1 MSEAAAT
8 EPRRTAVLRS
18 PILQAGAEAAAF
30 AMMAFA
36 ASGYVLVIQ
45 REEVARSFAEDWLRQ
60 RGIESSFDIE
70 SIDAGAF
77 TGSMRVGPRGNPVF
91 QADRVE
97 VAYDLTTPWA
107 GGPFKLSTRA
117 IRVVRPRL
125 RVTFDGRKFS
135 AGPLDPLIS
144 DFLKRPKTDEPGPAV
159 LIEDSL
165 TTIVTKQGNVRLA
178 GDAAL
183 DDGKLLRFDGR
194 LLPTRL
200 KGEDFTAASS
210 GGTLRLRKVGETLST
225 DLRLDVNDLTTAGL
239 DLDGGEAAVEGTIP
253 YPDPKT
259 QALAGPARLHAAI
272 SAGRARAGEA
282 SASRLA
288 ANAVLN
294 GTLAGSPAN
303 AVFSGRMNGSAS
315 VAALNAGE
323 LKAEGMRGVFS
334 SNSVSLGRTATA
346 FPFATR
352 LNARRLTAQGYV
364 FDAAS
369 VDANGRFRAGKGGY
383 VLTADGSASGSS
395 GLPAARARR
404 IAAAVPVLS
413 GDPAQE
419 RAIASFLQRFNA
431 RASRISLTARNGDV
445 DVALTGPV
453 TLHSPSGGE
462 AILTPRGRFALLGG
476 KPGGFDIATRGGGLP
491 DLRASVSSWS
501 YRPGAIDARLAIKGS
516 LNAPPARKAVVDA
529 EGVLRVR
536 GPRTTFTLTRCGTAR
551 AELVDFGEVD
561 LTDASATV
569 CPSGGPLVT
578 ASGGNW
584 QVRGRFENG
593 KAAIPIWKVA
603 GADAAGSFDVGGR
616 GDMDRAS
623 IKLAALR
630 LSDTE
635 EAKRFNP
642 VRASGGA
649 TLANGVW
656 QGAFPIATDAN
667 RPVGTFNLTHNVASG
682 RGEGRIDASGMVF
695 AKEGLQPV
703 EILPVAE
710 MVRDAEGPA
719 GFIGTL
725 TWGPEGVT
733 SSGDLATPGLNF
745 RSPAGQVTGLKTAIH
760 FTSLAPLVTAPD
772 QTATIEQLAAITPL
786 ENVQA
791 QFDLVADAIN
801 LDRATATLAG
811 GSVELEPL
819 TAPLASDRT
828 IKGVLNLKRID
839 VGKLVADTSLADRI
853 VVKAIVDGRL
863 PFEMGPEGLRFR
875 EGRLVAV
882 EPGRISISRTVLSNV
897 KAEGEPAA
905 NPMDATPPAEEF
917 NAVQDFA
924 YQAMENLSFEVLE
937 ADVDSAE
944 AGRLRVVFRIKGE
957 HDPAVA
963 EEARISIQEAMSGG
977 AFKRRIPLPKGTP
990 VNLTLDTSLNFDE
1003 LLAAWRRGW
1012 RDAAE
1017 P

>member
-1 MSEAAAT
+1 MSQAAAT

-18 PILQAGAEAAAF
+18 PILQAGAEATAF

-36 ASGYVLVIQ
+36 ASGYVVTIQ

-77 TGSMRVGPRGNPVF
+77 TGSMRVGSRGNPVF

-117 IRVVRPRL
+117 IRVVRPKL
-125 RVTFDGRKFS
+125 RVIFDGRKFS
-135 AGPLDPLIS
+135 AGQLDPLIS
-144 DFLKRPKTDEPGPAV
+144 DFLKRPATDEPGPAV

-165 TTIVTKQGNVRLA
+165 TTIVTRNGNVRVA

-194 LLPTRL
+194 LLPTTL
-200 KGEDFTAASS
+200 KGQDFTVASS
-210 GGTLRLRKVGETLST
+210 GGSLRVRKVGESLST
-225 DLRLDVNDLTTAGL
+225 DLRLDVSDLKTASL

-253 YPDPKT
+253 YPDPEI
-259 QALAGPARLHAAI
+259 QVVGGPARLRAAI
-272 SAGRARAGEA
+272 SADRARAGETDA
-282 SASRLA
+282 RNLA
-288 ANAVLN
+288 ASAVLN
-294 GTLAGSPAN
+294 GSLAGSPAN
-303 AVFSGRMNGSAS
+303 ATFTGRMNGSAS
-315 VAALNAGE
+315 VAALSAGE
-323 LKAEGMRGVFS
+323 LKADGLRGVFA
-334 SNSVSLGRTATA
+334 SNRTTIGRNATA
-346 FPFATR
+346 FPFTTR
-352 LNARRLTAQGYV
+352 LNARRMTAQGYE
-364 FDAAS
+364 FNAAS
-369 VDANGRFRAGKGGY
+369 VDASGRFNAGQSGY
-383 VLTADGSASGSS
+383 QLTADGSATGSS

-404 IAAAVPVLS
+404 IAAAVPVIS
-413 GDPAQE
+413 GDPGQE
-419 RAIASFLQRFNA
+419 RAIASFLQRFDA

-453 TLHSPSGGE
+453 TLRSPSGGE
-462 AILTPRGRFALLGG
+462 AILTPRGRLALIGG
-476 KPGGFDIATRGGGLP
+476 RPGGFDIATRGGGLP
-491 DLRASVSSWS
+491 DLQASVSSWS
-501 YRPGAIDARLAIKGS
+501 YRPGAIDARLAFKGS
-516 LNAPPARKAVVDA
+516 LNAPPAQKAVVDA

-561 LTDASATV
+561 LTNAAATV

-578 ASGGNW
+578 ATGGAW
-584 QVRGRFENG
+584 QVRGRFSNG
-593 KAAIPIWKVA
+593 RAEIPIWKVA
-603 GADAAGSFDVGGR
+603 GADASGVFDVRGN
-616 GDMDRAS
+616 GDMDRAD
-623 IKLAALR
+623 IDLAALR

-642 VRASGGA
+642 VRASGGVN
-649 TLANGVW
+649 LANGVW
-656 QGAFPIATDAN
+656 QGAFPVSTDAN
-667 RPVGTFNLTHNVASG
+667 NPVGTFYLTHNVASG
-682 RGEGRIDASGMVF
+682 LGEGRMDASGMVF
-695 AKEGLQPV
+695 AKDGGLQPV
-703 EILPVAE
+703 EVLPVAE
-710 MVRDAEGPA
+710 MVADAEGPA
-719 GFIGTL
+719 SFIGLL
-725 TWGPEGVT
+725 TWGPEGAT

-760 FTSLAPLVTAPD
+760 FASLAPLVSAPD
-772 QTATIEQLAAITPL
+772 QTLTIDRLAAITPL

-791 QFDLVADAIN
+791 QFDLVADALN
-801 LDRATATLAG
+801 LDKATATVSG
-811 GSVELEPL
+811 GQVDLEPL
-819 TAPLASDRT
+819 TVALAEDRVV
-828 IKGVLNLKRID
+828 KGVLNLSRVD
-839 VGKLVADTSLADRI
+839 VGQLVADTSLADRI
-853 VVKAIVDGRL
+853 KVDVVVDGRL

-875 EGRLVAV
+875 QGRLVAV
-882 EPGRISISRTVLSNV
+882 QPGRISISREVLSNV
-897 KAEGEPAA
+897 DTGATPA

-944 AGRLRVVFRIKGE
+944 AGRLKVLFRIKGQ

-963 EEARISIQEAMSGG
+963 EEARISIQEAMRGT
-977 AFKRRIPLPKGTP
+977 AFNRRIPLPKGTP